1 MRFKIGISL
10 ILFGTSKGAKKNEDG
25 IWRRGG
31 EKEEIGEHLETLIWR
46 MVVLGVSKT

>member
-10 ILFGTSKGAKKNEDG
+10 ILFRTSKGAKKNEDG

-31 EKEEIGEHLETLIWR
+31 GERGDRGTLRNIDMANGSAR
-46 MVVLGVSKT
+46 GV